1 MLVDNGHGTPGHK
14 CLTNCASTFR
24 KAMTE
29 RRQSRVSTSSPL
41 SRIPEIKETEKL
53 NTGINN
59 NSRRGSEDDSERS
72 ISPITDMKHLR
83 AHGQQNRRL
92 SLDPGSI
99 QRRKSI
105 IPDAFNMSQMNIS
118 EEDEDNL
125 EQIKPARRIS
135 LAKILAPQG
144 PDLVEGRFTMI
155 GNNNF
160 EQFLEAVGTG
170 PLSRNM
176 VMRAKVTLTI
186 SRTPDRQWIIV
197 QETAIKAK
205 SVTGYS
211 TCNRKLTQNK
221 FKEGEEKPELLDD
234 WDQREVITIL
244 SREDDGARL
253 KLEQYADKDEKFHDD
268 STVIFAVDRD
278 DTDILTATFIINNI
292 ISWRKFRRMAQNSGG
307 SRRHS
312 VV

>member
-14 CLTNCASTFR
+14 CLTHCASTFR

-29 RRQSRVSTSSPL
+29 RRQSRVSTASPL

-53 NTGINN
+53 NSDAT

-72 ISPITDMKHLR
+72 ISPITDIKHLR

-92 SLDPGSI
+92 SLDTGSI
-99 QRRKSI
+99 QRNKSI
-105 IPDAFNMSQMNIS
+105 IPEAFNISQMNINEEE
-118 EEDEDNL
+118 EEDL
-125 EQIKPARRIS
+125 EEKKTVRRVS

-144 PDLVEGRFTMI
+144 PDLVEGRFSMI

-234 WDQREVITIL
+234 WDQRMVITTI
-244 SREDDGARL
+244 SREDEGARL
-253 KLEQYADKDEKFHDD
+253 KLEQYADKDEKFHED
-268 STVIFAVDRD
+268 STVIFAVDRE
-278 DTDILTATFIINNI
+278 DTDILIATFMINNVI
-292 ISWRKFRRMAQNSGG
+292 AWRKFRRMAQNTGG